1 MVKYPNWPC
10 KGNRLAI
17 YKSGQRLN
25 SGKLGAKSRQ
35 CGTFKIIVKKKILF
49 HREN

>member
-1 MVKYPNWPC
+1 MVKYRNWPW

-35 CGTFKIIVKKKILF
+35 YGTFKIIVKKKIHF
-49 HREN
+49 HGKN